1 MTNSPSI
8 VIIITS
14 IIIIIDIKSLFHS
27 PTEPARRFV
36 APSDGIHRSRR
47 SGVRCAPRSAARVA
61 EGCLGCSRNGT
72 RASSRGSGS

>member
-27 PTEPARRFV
+27 PTLSLP
-36 APSDGIHRSRR
+36 HR
-47 SGVRCAPRSAARVA
+47 
-61 EGCLGCSRNGT
+61 T
-72 RASSRGSGS
+72 RAALRRPQ